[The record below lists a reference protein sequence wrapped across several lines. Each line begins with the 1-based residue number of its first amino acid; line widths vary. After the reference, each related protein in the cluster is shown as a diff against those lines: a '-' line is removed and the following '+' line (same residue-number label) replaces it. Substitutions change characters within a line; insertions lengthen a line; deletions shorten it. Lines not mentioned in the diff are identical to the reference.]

1 MADPII
7 SAPGSFVPRVALSYG
22 AAEAA
27 AVAVDEAHPLPV
39 AARAVAVSYV
49 DRSGTIA
56 SGGTAQVLAPAQATR
71 RGFFVQNLS
80 SGDLWI
86 SSVGTAAA
94 DQPALRIAPGQLYE
108 APAHGVPAGAISLFG
123 ATSGQ
128 SFAAR
133 EW

>member
-1 MADPII
+1 MADPLI
-7 SAPGSFVPRVALSYG
+7 SAPGGFVPRVALSFG
-22 AAEAA
+22 APDVAA
-27 AVAVDEAHPLPV
+27 TAVDDAHPLPV
-39 AARAVAVSYV
+39 ALRAATVSYV
-49 DRSGTIA
+49 DRSGTVA
-56 SGGTAQVLAPAQATR
+56 SGGAAQVLAPAQPAR

-86 SSVGTAAA
+86 SSIGTALA

-108 APAHGVPAGAISLFG
+108 APAHGVPGSAISVFG
-123 ATSGQ
+123 ATTGQ